1 MPAVLERASDIGT
14 ADCLCFNGAGDNGVL
29 AVQSEQRQMHRCRLC
44 ADFGNDGC
52 RGCVDGSGA
61 QAGKVGSG
69 VITGVEKK
77 RFTLDG
83 KTVYYLSSPKD
94 VFNGETLEAGKAV
107 NVYRY
112 GKHRSGIRENIFL
125 SRSSF
130 NEATLKKAQIY
141 PEIFLKT
148 VGLYWGL
155 LLVSGGVILPFW
167 AGREKLRRKKT
178 QQRGGAEQR

>member
-1 MPAVLERASDIGT
+1 M
-14 ADCLCFNGAGDNGVL
+14 
-29 AVQSEQRQMHRCRLC
+29 
-44 ADFGNDGC
+44 
-52 RGCVDGSGA
+52 
-61 QAGKVGSG
+61 
-69 VITGVEKK
+69 
-77 RFTLDG
+77 
-83 KTVYYLSSPKD
+83 
-94 VFNGETLEAGKAV
+94 LEAGKAV

>member
-1 MPAVLERASDIGT
+1 MFSGIMKPRADARRCVCLLFFAWMAPGRKLE
-14 ADCLCFNGAGDNGVL
+14 
-29 AVQSEQRQMHRCRLC
+29 
-44 ADFGNDGC
+44 
-52 RGCVDGSGA
+52 
-61 QAGKVGSG
+61 KVGSG

-83 KTVYYLSSPKD
+83 KTIYYLSSPKD